1 MMREE
6 QGGPTA
12 VFGVRQVKI
21 SSTVPET
28 AAHRR
33 SERQQRSVSQNK
45 TRKEK
50 KKKKNIGREINFRL
64 AVKQLIVCVA
74 FCKEPEN
81 V

>member
-45 TRKEK
+45 TRKK
-50 KKKKNIGREINFRL
+50 KKRKNVGREINFRL
-64 AVKQLIVCVA
+64 AVKQLIVCA
-74 FCKEPEN
+74 GFCKEPEN

>member
-28 AAHRR
+28 AAHRC

-45 TRKEK
+45 TRKK
-50 KKKKNIGREINFRL
+50 KKKKTL
-64 AVKQLIVCVA
+64 AEK
-74 FCKEPEN
+74 
-81 V
+81 